1 MASQVTVFVENK
13 PGRVSRIAK
22 SLAAHGIN
30 IRAVTI
36 SDMGEYGLLNIIC
49 NDPDRAE
56 AVLSEEGYSVS
67 RKYVIGVLMDDRPG
81 AMAAIT
87 EYLQDKGINLS
98 NAYGFILKEGA
109 KAVLII
115 EVEDYDKAERVI
127 RKGGFHTLSK
137 EELQNL

>member
-22 SLAAHGIN
+22 VLAAHGIN

-56 AVLSEEGYSVS
+56 TVLSEEGYSVS

-87 EYLQDKGINLS
+87 EYLQDKEINLS